1 MLPDSENPFA
11 PPQTTSTVSP
21 LGDGLTWSLGI
32 REIVVAMVVLLV
44 LGGSVAAF
52 YALVENSMIPVEER
66 LLVEVEEDLDGMMVA
81 SLLTAIFVL
90 GIVLWNEGVLFSV
103 GGLIALL
110 LGTVIWGVATTVLF
124 TPLSAIVIWVTVLLA
139 VILGAVLLRR

>member
-11 PPQTTSTVSP
+11 PPQETSTVSP
-21 LGDGLTWSLGI
+21 LGDQLTWSLGI
-32 REIVVAMVVLLV
+32 REIVVAVVVLLV
-44 LGGSVAAF
+44 LGGGVATS
-52 YALVENSMIPVEER
+52 YALIENSVIPIEKGMLAEAER
-66 LLVEVEEDLDGMMVA
+66 DLGGMMVA

-90 GIVLWNEGVLFSV
+90 GIVLWNEGILFSA

-124 TPLSAIVIWVTVLLA
+124 TPLGAIVIWVTVLLA

>member
-32 REIVVAMVVLLV
+32 REIVVALVVLLV

-52 YALVENSMIPVEER
+52 YALVENSMIPAEER

-110 LGTVIWGVATTVLF
+110 LGTVIWGVATAVLF
-124 TPLSAIVIWVTVLLA
+124 TPLGALVIWVTVLLA
-139 VILGAVLLRR
+139 VILGLVLLRR

>member
-32 REIVVAMVVLLV
+32 REIVVALVVLLV

-52 YALVENSMIPVEER
+52 YALVENSMIPAEER

-90 GIVLWNEGVLFSV
+90 GIVLWNEGILFSA

-110 LGTVIWGVATTVLF
+110 LGTVIWGVATAVLF
-124 TPLSAIVIWVTVLLA
+124 TPLGALVIWVTVLLA
-139 VILGAVLLRR
+139 VILGLVLLRR

>member
-32 REIVVAMVVLLV
+32 REIVVALVVLLV

-52 YALVENSMIPVEER
+52 YALVENSMIPAEER

-90 GIVLWNEGVLFSV
+90 GIVLWYEGVLFSV

-110 LGTVIWGVATTVLF
+110 LGTVIWGVATAVLF
-124 TPLSAIVIWVTVLLA
+124 TPLGALVIWVTVLLA
-139 VILGAVLLRR
+139 VILGLVLLRR